1 MIENLKKE
9 LIFSISIQ
17 FSIMFIGLIINKL
30 ISLNFGVESYSV
42 YSVFKK
48 TSGVISFIILGGMGI
63 ALPKYLPQTE
73 KKREKLLLAFSA
85 FYIVLILAAL
95 SGLFIISFQP
105 FLDELV
111 FGINSNFIVLCFFY
125 SFIIALVSFSYAYLR
140 GMDRIIYFNLS
151 QLSVQLILLTVVFFF
166 TDNLHEFFLWS
177 IISISIFVTLQ
188 MVAELLNNRK
198 IISVWKSKSI
208 IPNVKE
214 LWSYGYS
221 RLIGDFFLFS
231 LNAIPLIIINNKF
244 GNKWGGFFAAGITLK
259 ALINPIFSYIGII
272 LLPKVS
278 KGYKDKEYTQVDS
291 LVRKFMYVFL
301 FISIIVIAF
310 IFMFNELLL
319 KLFFSAEF
327 IPAKNIVN
335 LIALSI
341 LPDSLYL
348 LLRNPID
355 AVTKKPYNTYTV
367 TFSCFLGVSLIYF
380 SRTTIQAAIYYN
392 IIYVSLGLIS
402 LLIWKKI
409 KLINE

>member
-1 MIENLKKE
+1 MIGSLKKE

-17 FSIMFIGLIINKL
+17 VSVMFIGLVINKL
-30 ISLNFGVESYSV
+30 ISLNFGVETYSI

-63 ALPKYLPQTE
+63 AIPKYLPQTD
-73 KKREKLLLAFSA
+73 KKKDKLSLAFSA
-85 FYIVLILAAL
+85 FYIVLVLAAL
-95 SGLFIISFQP
+95 LGLIVISFES
-105 FLDELV
+105 FLEELV
-111 FGINSNFIVLCFFY
+111 FGTNNNLILLCFFY

-151 QLSVQLILLTVVFFF
+151 QLSVQLIVLTVVFFF
-166 TDNLHEFFLWS
+166 TDSLQEFFLWS
-177 IISISIFVTLQ
+177 IISISIFVITQ
-188 MVAELLNNRK
+188 IVIELLKNRN
-198 IISVWKSKSI
+198 IISVWKSKTI
-208 IPNVKE
+208 KPNIKE

-278 KGYKDKEYTQVDS
+278 KSYKDKEYSQVDY
-291 LVRKFMYVFL
+291 LIRKFLYMYL
-301 FISIIVIAF
+301 IISVIVVAF
-310 IFMFNELLL
+310 IFIFNELLL

-327 IPAKNIVN
+327 IPAENIVN
-335 LIALSI
+335 LIVLSI
-341 LPDSLYL
+341 LPNSLYL

-367 TFSCFLGVSLIYF
+367 AFSCCLGITLIYF
-380 SRTTIQAAIYYN
+380 SESIIQAAIFYN

-402 LLIWKKI
+402 FLIWKKI
-409 KLINE
+409 KLVNE